1 MKRVEPDKLLW
12 VAFGLSSW
20 ATCALAQTLPDA
32 GSLIRDIDAST
43 RQTRPSTTLP
53 PVTLSGDEKTQDRGT
68 RVFIKDFRITGT
80 TLFPETEL
88 KALLVDLL
96 GKELTLTQLQGA
108 ALRISEFY
116 RQHGYFARALLPKQV
131 VQEGVVEIAVL
142 ESSLGGVDVTQPYPK
157 RADPEVAKQMVLA
170 QQKIG
175 EPLKPEDVLYGLKV
189 ANETPGYA
197 VTATLQPGAKE
208 RETNLAITLEDT
220 ALFNGMAM
228 LDNQGVKATGMERLV
243 GALSINNPSGSGDQ
257 ASLMGLVSEGNSFAR
272 GAYSVR
278 LGYSGLRVG
287 VNATTLNYK
296 LIGSFS
302 ALKATGR
309 ADLYGVTL
317 TYPLAKSSA
326 LNLYVN
332 AALDHKRFIND
343 ASDTNI
349 SNKSLKALTLSV
361 SGDYLD
367 GLGGGGLNQLSI
379 GLAAGNTDL
388 AANAGD
394 LASDQLTAGTQGSY
408 QKLSYAL
415 SRLQK
420 LGDRAGVFLSLSGQ
434 FASRNLDSSEKF
446 SLGGPNG
453 VRAYPLGE
461 ASGDRG
467 WLLVS
472 ELRYNLADNTQF
484 FGFVDAG
491 GLRMHQTTWSDWN
504 SANPEQN
511 NAYTLAG
518 AGVGLNWASKDNF
531 MVRGIVAGRLGS
543 NPGRDSS
550 GNDSDGRKQYSRVWV
565 QLIKPF

>member
-12 VAFGLSSW
+12 AAIGLSSW

-68 RVFIKDFRITGT
+68 RVFVKDFRITGI

-88 KALLVDLL
+88 KALLADLL

-116 RQHGYFARALLPKQV
+116 RQRGYFARALLPKQV
-131 VQEGVVEIAVL
+131 VQDGVVEIAVL

-257 ASLMGLVSEGNSFAR
+257 ASLMGLLSEGNSFVR

-278 LGYSGLRVG
+278 LGYSGLRAG

-302 ALKATGR
+302 ALKASGR

-326 LNLYVN
+326 LNLYAN

-343 ASDTNI
+343 ASDANI

-379 GLAAGNTDL
+379 GLAAGNADL

-394 LASDQLTAGTQGSY
+394 LTSDQSTARTQGDY

-420 LGDRAGVFLSLSGQ
+420 LGDRTGIFLSLSGQ

-472 ELRYNLADNTQF
+472 ELRYNLADNTQL

-491 GLRMHQTTWSDWN
+491 GLRMHQTTWANWN

-518 AGVGLNWASKDNF
+518 AGIGLNWASKDNF

-550 GNDSDGRKQYSRVWV
+550 GNDSDGSKQYSRVWV